1 MKHIKLFEQFISEKK
16 SKSDYEDIIDKYESK
31 IWELDNANASWIPT
45 DSSKKEKMRQTFQ
58 KKIDAAQKALDK
70 LDESLV
76 NEARDIT
83 SVKRGDIIVHDETGK
98 EYEVQDLIGKVHR
111 LQSNKLRVVDMEGNV
126 RVINPYKYSIKE
138 SLVNEA
144 RAPKTVDELKS
155 ALDDAYE
162 KMNKYNEKYY
172 SISKAPGGGSWSSN
186 SKEGKAAAKYKKMAN
201 NQQANIWKWTDKLR
215 KLGVEYIS
223 TNESLVNEAEK
234 AKGDRGPLKN
244 KAVETGLKNKAKE
257 SGVPLEL
264 LRLVMR
270 RGMDAWNSSHYEGM
284 TQEAWGYARVN
295 AFLEKGK
302 GTWGTTDADIAKE
315 VRDGGHD
322 KKLPYKFED

>member
-144 RAPKTVDELKS
+144 
-155 ALDDAYE
+155 
-162 KMNKYNEKYY
+162 
-172 SISKAPGGGSWSSN
+172 
-186 SKEGKAAAKYKKMAN
+186 
-201 NQQANIWKWTDKLR
+201 
-215 KLGVEYIS
+215 
-223 TNESLVNEAEK
+223 EK

-284 TQEAWGYARVN
+284 TQEAWGYARVG

-302 GTWGTTDADIAKE
+302 GTWGGADKDIAKE